1 MLAINLGSIVSS
13 LAGPAFVEDPVMLLP
28 DRTNSSS
35 WWNHS
40 HTYPPWMDITWTLR
54 SQIGNFMT
62 FHFLMALVVFALVAV
77 YFPSSPEIPPE
88 NAKTIPRLKPM
99 DGLRVVLRYFL
110 AFPLVIHY
118 WSSSGTETCFIYCW

>member
-1 MLAINLGSIVSS
+1 
-13 LAGPAFVEDPVMLLP
+13 
-28 DRTNSSS
+28 
-35 WWNHS
+35 
-40 HTYPPWMDITWTLR
+40 MDITWTLR
-54 SQIGNFMT
+54 SEIGNFMT